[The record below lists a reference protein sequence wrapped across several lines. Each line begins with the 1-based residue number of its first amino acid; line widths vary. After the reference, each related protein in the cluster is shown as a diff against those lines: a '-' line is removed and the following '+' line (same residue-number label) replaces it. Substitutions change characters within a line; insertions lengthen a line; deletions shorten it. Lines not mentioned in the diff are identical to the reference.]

1 MIGVSFSNN
10 AVFDLNVVHHTNTF
24 ETYHDILTKYV
35 DAFDN
40 IREDPTTEMATSS
53 NILPQ
58 ALYLKHDVLSKF
70 RLFKWMYQN
79 ENIKCKHF
87 DELEIPHK
95 IYNIQKDFVNMTQQM
110 KTTDYIWDN
119 TVFEHVVR
127 DIQFFSE
134 IHLVSEE
141 DKELIKDDL
150 LLLTD
155 ELEELAGKGKYE
167 TGNDVRIYISNIKF
181 DATYSYVAT
190 SNSHIIVIHICSAST
205 ITRAPFG
212 CIYSINAITT
222 QDDGMFRSLK
232 EWVQSLK
239 KFSTQ
244 ISESGEMQR
253 IRFFN
258 EQREII
264 NTL

>member
-1 MIGVSFSNN
+1 MKISN
-10 AVFDLNVVHHTNTF
+10 AS
-24 ETYHDILTKYV
+24 ILMNWK
-35 DAFDN
+35 F
-40 IREDPTTEMATSS
+40 PT
-53 NILPQ
+53 
-58 ALYLKHDVLSKF
+58 
-70 RLFKWMYQN
+70 
-79 ENIKCKHF
+79 
-87 DELEIPHK
+87 K

-190 SNSHIIVIHICSAST
+190 SNSHISMI
-205 ITRAPFG
+205 R
-212 CIYSINAITT
+212 IYSINAITT

>member
-1 MIGVSFSNN
+1 MKISN
-10 AVFDLNVVHHTNTF
+10 AS
-24 ETYHDILTKYV
+24 ILM
-35 DAFDN
+35 N
-40 IREDPTTEMATSS
+40 
-53 NILPQ
+53 
-58 ALYLKHDVLSKF
+58 
-70 RLFKWMYQN
+70 W
-79 ENIKCKHF
+79 
-87 DELEIPHK
+87 
-95 IYNIQKDFVNMTQQM
+95 M

-190 SNSHIIVIHICSAST
+190 SNSHISMI
-205 ITRAPFG
+205 R
-212 CIYSINAITT
+212 
-222 QDDGMFRSLK
+222 MFRSLK